1 MPAHV
6 QRLKQACIGIVMLLS
21 LACALP
27 AGAQN
32 TEQSPGRKAQQ
43 DFADAIAGAIMR
55 EVYTDKALV
64 EEFGSFLKKEA
75 ADRKWDACFTEH
87 VRVLDL
93 IKAKQKAEQSLAQ
106 AVAVL
111 QTVQSYASNAEKRY
125 NDVVAKFEG
134 MTGADAD
141 YYLRSTV
148 DPIRAGWQ
156 KAKDV
161 VAGAQAQVNQAREAL
176 KGIDQRYPTDLQ
188 AIFQDAGAPYP
199 GAADIPVDQLAEIIK
214 KRDDPLGR
222 KCLRLAIW
230 YGRGLQLSE
239 QRVSADTA
247 NEGPPSDT
255 TDIAAACEAAISA
268 CDFKT
273 ARSIIEGIPTGED
286 RDRLIGLYRAV
297 VARERQTRA
306 LWERAVDLF
315 RQGKKDE
322 ARGAFEQA
330 RANTQCTQYRGRIDS
345 ALSKVTGDQTAGG
358 PPLDDPHWRASWK
371 GGLKTE
377 RLTVNGQDIEA
388 SAFFQMLDADWS
400 REKARA
406 ERERQSGGG
415 VLSGI
420 FSGFTEEMGKIV
432 VGFSKL
438 FIGMMDDGIRWSFAL
453 KPEGPG
459 LRLVVEGD
467 DKAAAEMNKSLGAL
481 PLFVSNGER
490 RLKLSYQRAPG
501 EAQYAIDFAVDDT
514 WSSATIDIVAGGA
527 WPQGSSEPGRL
538 IRTLEWK
545 ISGRFEPGIIPAA
558 ELQSELQQ
566 KIDSAKP
573 LYAPELGASR

>member
-199 GAADIPVDQLAEIIK
+199 GAADIPVDQLAETMNGY
-214 KRDDPLGR
+214 DPR
-222 KCLRLAIW
+222 A
-230 YGRGLQLSE
+230 GLLKS
-239 QRVSADTA
+239 
-247 NEGPPSDT
+247 
-255 TDIAAACEAAISA
+255 
-268 CDFKT
+268 
-273 ARSIIEGIPTGED
+273 
-286 RDRLIGLYRAV
+286 
-297 VARERQTRA
+297 
-306 LWERAVDLF
+306 
-315 RQGKKDE
+315 
-322 ARGAFEQA
+322 A
-330 RANTQCTQYRGRIDS
+330 RAR
-345 ALSKVTGDQTAGG
+345 AGQ
-358 PPLDDPHWRASWK
+358 SQ
-371 GGLKTE
+371 GG
-377 RLTVNGQDIEA
+377 N
-388 SAFFQMLDADWS
+388 
-400 REKARA
+400 
-406 ERERQSGGG
+406 
-415 VLSGI
+415 
-420 FSGFTEEMGKIV
+420 
-432 VGFSKL
+432 
-438 FIGMMDDGIRWSFAL
+438 
-453 KPEGPG
+453 
-459 LRLVVEGD
+459 
-467 DKAAAEMNKSLGAL
+467 
-481 PLFVSNGER
+481 
-490 RLKLSYQRAPG
+490 
-501 EAQYAIDFAVDDT
+501 
-514 WSSATIDIVAGGA
+514 
-527 WPQGSSEPGRL
+527 
-538 IRTLEWK
+538 
-545 ISGRFEPGIIPAA
+545 
-558 ELQSELQQ
+558 
-566 KIDSAKP
+566 
-573 LYAPELGASR
+573 